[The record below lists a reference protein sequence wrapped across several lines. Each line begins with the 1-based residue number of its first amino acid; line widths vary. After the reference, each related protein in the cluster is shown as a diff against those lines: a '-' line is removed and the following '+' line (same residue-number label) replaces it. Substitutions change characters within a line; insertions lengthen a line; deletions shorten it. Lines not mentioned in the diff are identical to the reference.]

1 MFFPL
6 QLLRT
11 LERLPR
17 RANADDG
24 AVCLSA
30 VQAADDALSASAARA
45 AASLSSRMNVFGRA
59 ARRNFAH
66 GCGMPLFRH
75 CETDP
80 GVMPQRLATFP
91 VPPSASMIVLA
102 SMFAIIGLARCVRK
116 DYLRSQK
123 NACILFFSALKSS
136 HRSTEHRAAIRW
148 ANRQRPDLDGEQ
160 EDSALPAR

>member
-1 MFFPL
+1 ML
-6 QLLRT
+6 SS
-11 LERLPR
+11 
-17 RANADDG
+17 
-24 AVCLSA
+24 VCPSPPSACQRDEAGFLLSA

-102 SMFAIIGLARCVRK
+102 SMFAIIGLARCVRN
-116 DYLRSQK
+116 DSLRSQK
-123 NACILFFSALKSS
+123 TLAFFFLV
-136 HRSTEHRAAIRW
+136 
-148 ANRQRPDLDGEQ
+148 L
-160 EDSALPAR
+160 

>member
-1 MFFPL
+1 MP
-6 QLLRT
+6 
-11 LERLPR
+11 P
-17 RANADDG
+17 
-24 AVCLSA
+24 
-30 VQAADDALSASAARA
+30 VQVEGITCSSAARA
-45 AASLSSRMNVFGRA
+45 AASLSSRMNVLGRA

-116 DYLRSQK
+116 DSLPSQK
-123 NACILFFSALKSS
+123 TACILFFSALKSS
-136 HRSTEHRAAIRW
+136 HRHRSTAQRKPGDSEGRYSGSGMAIGGRTDPTRRD
-148 ANRQRPDLDGEQ
+148 AGEQ